1 MCFVV
6 VQSLSRVQL
15 FETPW
20 TAAHQT
26 SLSSTVSWS
35 LLELM
40 SIESVM
46 QSNCLILCCPLLH
59 VPSVF
64 PSIKV
69 SSNEGL
75 FQWAGSSHQ
84 VAKVLELQLQH
95 QSFQWVFRFDFFRID
110 WFDLLAVQGTLKRLP
125 QHHNLKALILW
136 CSAFFMVQLS
146 HLTWLLVKS

>member
-35 LLELM
+35 LLKLM
-40 SIESVM
+40 SIESAM
-46 QSNCLILCCPLLH
+46 PSNRLILCCPLLH

-75 FQWAGSSHQ
+75 FQWADSSHQ
-84 VAKVLELQLQH
+84 VAKVLELQH
-95 QSFQWVFRFDFFRID
+95 QSFQRVFRFDFFRID
-110 WFDLLAVQGTLKRLP
+110 WFDLLAVQGTLKSLP
-125 QHHNLKALILW
+125 QHHGFKGSILW
-136 CSAFFMVQLS
+136 RSAFCRS
-146 HLTWLLVKS
+146 NSPIHTALLEKP